1 MISCI
6 YNKVRNEEEN
16 VFVDGTHDGVDGNEC
31 PEFRKQLFGEGHRGI
46 HQDHDDWWNHPF

>member
-1 MISCI
+1 MSFRIIGKDFIRNKQNQIYVYI

-31 PEFRKQLFGEGHRGI
+31 SEYRKKAL
-46 HQDHDDWWNHPF
+46 